1 MTACL
6 TSAVCGLTG
15 QVKAAFA
22 LEEEYEW
29 GDAKS
34 FSSLSPNQILWSE
47 AGRMWRL
54 ASQGQGQDQGRSQGQ
69 GLARIDMDEDQLE
82 LKTVREPFS
91 PFSLINAVIFG
102 KTLPPPET
110 LYRMVISG
118 GGKAVIIA
126 DYKSI
131 VNNNNNDNDDINNS
145 SDNDN
150 DNKNNNNNNN
160 NNNSNNDS
168 NNNTNSNNNNNNN
181 NNSNND
187 NNLMSIDN
195 SNEKVAV
202 KESNKNLQLTEIKAH
217 KIGKKNNLESPN
229 TIGKKRNI
237 SKILSNDD
245 ENDIIRKS
253 FIFNQSQVK
262 NINIIIAPRKDN
274 SNYEEQLK
282 FSFFLKS
289 NFISIP
295 WALPS
300 FLLDYL
306 CEKKTITS
314 SLSPSI
320 LYFSDTVSMSVL
332 PSDFSPPFVPSYSPS
347 LPLSLP
353 HSSAQIPTKP
363 SDRPSQEISQ
373 EPHTKKTKKIS
384 RKKSYFS

>member
-34 FSSLSPNQILWSE
+34 FTSLSPNQILWSE

-150 DNKNNNNNNN
+150 DNKN
-160 NNNSNNDS
+160 
-168 NNNTNSNNNNNNN
+168 TNNNNNN

-195 SNEKVAV
+195 SNEKDAV
-202 KESNKNLQLTEIKAH
+202 KVSNKNSQLTEIKAH
-217 KIGKKNNLESPN
+217 KIGKKNNLKSPN

-306 CEKKTITS
+306 CEKKSITS

-332 PSDFSPPFVPSYSPS
+332 PSDFSPPFVPSFSPS

-384 RKKSYFS
+384 RKISYFS